1 MKPRS
6 DWEELL
12 FTVLIP
18 ALVITIIVGLIM
30 AAPSLDK
37 IVWGR

>member
-30 AAPSLDK
+30 GAASLDK